1 MAGRH
6 DFSFLQISMNVERG
20 RTDAVQTRVASTLQD
35 HTAASAWKD
44 IVAMENI
51 AMTSTNAKVGG
62 LAICMR
68 LVQTQRALIN
78 ADAILASKVTEFHAL
93 IMMSVKRAITIVTRM
108 PNV

>member
-1 MAGRH
+1 
-6 DFSFLQISMNVERG
+6 MNVERG
-20 RTDAVQTRVASTLQD
+20 RTDAVQTRVASTPQD
-35 HTAASAWKD
+35 HTAAGAWKD

-78 ADAILASKVTEFHAL
+78 ADAILASNCKVTEFLAL
-93 IMMSVKRAITIVTRM
+93 IMMSVKRAIMIVTRM
-108 PNV
+108 PYV